1 MKLPKGRRV
10 LVALDEGQVP
20 RWKKGTGAG
29 RGPAHVGLQ
38 AGSPRGGKGPVQV
51 RAPHRV
57 SRDHSNGLE
66 GFLRVWFLSCAAF

>member
-1 MKLPKGRRV
+1 MEEGHRGR
-10 LVALDEGQVP
+10 
-20 RWKKGTGAG
+20 KKGTGAG

-38 AGSPRGGKGPVQV
+38 AGSPRGGKGHVQV

-66 GFLRVWFLSCAAF
+66 VSCQSGFFPVLLSELFP